1 MRFVRA
7 RLRLRSDEGFGLVVS
22 TGHFRRT
29 RRQSRHVLETAAQA
43 ALSDEGFGLIELV
56 IAMTVL
62 NIGILAIVAAFNSGA
77 LALRRASVISSASA
91 VADGQMET
99 YRALRNCAI
108 YLDHT
113 QVAAAPTSYTSDS
126 AYNATQILDNNRG
139 SLATPLNGSPSGT
152 ACPVAPPST
161 ASNPHQQIT
170 GPDNR
175 SYWVDT
181 YIVVTT
187 PTNAE
192 PVKQVTIVVHDPND
206 SANRRSLVRESST
219 FDYNAATD
227 TGA

>member
-1 MRFVRA
+1 MRRS
-7 RLRLRSDEGFGLVVS
+7 RLSSIAS

-29 RRQSRHVLETAAQA
+29 RRQSRHVLTTAPQA
-43 ALSDEGFGLIELV
+43 APWRKEDGFGLIELM

-77 LALRRASVISSASA
+77 LALRRASMISSSSA

-113 QVAAAPTSYTSDS
+113 QVAAAPTSYTGDS
-126 AYNATQILDNNRG
+126 AYNPTQVLDNNRA
-139 SLATPLNGSPSGT
+139 SLAYPLNGAVNGNPAGV
-152 ACPVAPPST
+152 ACPVTPPTT

-181 YIVVTT
+181 YIVTTT

-192 PVKQVTIVVHDPND
+192 PVKQVTIVVRDPND
-206 SANRRSLVRESST
+206 STNQRFLVRESST
-219 FDYNAATD
+219 FDFNAAPD
-227 TGA
+227 SP

>member
-1 MRFVRA
+1 MRFVVA
-7 RLRLRSDEGFGLVVS
+7 RLRKED
-22 TGHFRRT
+22 
-29 RRQSRHVLETAAQA
+29 
-43 ALSDEGFGLIELV
+43 GFGLIELV

-62 NIGILAIVAAFNSGA
+62 NVGILAIVAAFNSGA

-113 QVAAAPTSYTSDS
+113 QVAAAPTSYTGDS
-126 AYNATQILDNNRG
+126 AYSASQILDNNRA
-139 SLATPLNGSPSGT
+139 SLASPLNGNPSGT
-152 ACPVAPPST
+152 ACPATPPST

-181 YIVVTT
+181 YMVVTT

-192 PVKQVTIVVHDPND
+192 PVKQVTIVVRDPSDTTNV
-206 SANRRSLVRESST
+206 RSIVRESST
-219 FDYNAATD
+219 FDYNAAPD
-227 TGA
+227 SP

>member
-1 MRFVRA
+1 MRSVRA
-7 RLRLRSDEGFGLVVS
+7 RLRLR
-22 TGHFRRT
+22 
-29 RRQSRHVLETAAQA
+29 
-43 ALSDEGFGLIELV
+43 SDEGFGLIELV

-152 ACPVAPPST
+152 ACPVASYTIKRAFGRPLAVGIPISSSELT
-161 ASNPHQQIT
+161 GSSLPQIT
-170 GPDNR
+170 SVGTSMNG
-175 SYWVDT
+175 S
-181 YIVVTT
+181 
-187 PTNAE
+187 
-192 PVKQVTIVVHDPND
+192 
-206 SANRRSLVRESST
+206 RRSVL
-219 FDYNAATD
+219 
-227 TGA
+227 